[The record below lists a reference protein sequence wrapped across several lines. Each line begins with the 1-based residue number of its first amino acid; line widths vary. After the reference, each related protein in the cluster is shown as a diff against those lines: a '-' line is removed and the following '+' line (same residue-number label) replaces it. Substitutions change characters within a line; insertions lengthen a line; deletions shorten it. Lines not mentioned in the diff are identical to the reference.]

1 MAGYKG
7 QACMRVHC
15 KIISMLLCWK
25 FFTIKY
31 LGNMLVQKVREII
44 CSWKREDREEKGLF
58 ERINES
64 HSCLLRLPCT
74 RIDRRCIRQEKV
86 TPH

>member
-1 MAGYKG
+1 
-7 QACMRVHC
+7 
-15 KIISMLLCWK
+15 
-25 FFTIKY
+25 
-31 LGNMLVQKVREII
+31 MLVQKVREII
-44 CSWKREDREEKGLF
+44 CSWKREDREEKEGLF
-58 ERINES
+58 ERISES